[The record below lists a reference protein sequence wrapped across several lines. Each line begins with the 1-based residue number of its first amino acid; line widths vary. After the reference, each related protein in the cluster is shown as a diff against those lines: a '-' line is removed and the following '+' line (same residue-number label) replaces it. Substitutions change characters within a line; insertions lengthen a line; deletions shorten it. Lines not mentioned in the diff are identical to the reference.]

1 MATSNGP
8 SLSEW
13 IDDPALLAAP
23 QVRLAMMKLAERLSV
38 AEARESALRTQLDQS
53 QRELA
58 ELREWQQ
65 SASSERRAHESA
77 AARLIAE
84 GTVER
89 IRSALEA
96 FVVLEPGE
104 LGFTEAIDVRL
115 HGDRAWFALAQTGA
129 RGLSAALLITTWRA
143 HFDGDATRDEGAS
156 LDALIAYW
164 TQLADAQS
172 CPRAALWCATLDLR
186 THELRALVAGSPSGA
201 IASERATLALSSGSF
216 ALAPSQ
222 RFTVLNR
229 AALARLGLDSLSLDG
244 AALARVH
251 AMDERALRAALSQS
265 APNECCAALRVV
277 VPAHVA
283 AASADAPPLPEMSDD
298 DAVLAWA
305 ESVAREGHRFGP
317 ALSGLAARYAK
328 LSRRI
333 TKIGRISDAYQREVR
348 TMNIALEELNADLA
362 EFSGRVAHDL
372 KTPLTAIFGFA
383 SMLTEEPFASDA
395 ELVRSTSQDIVWS
408 AEKMVE
414 IIDAL
419 LLLAKARRGAVA
431 MEPIALASVF
441 EQARLRVEPLAS
453 QRGAALRFD
462 DGALSAL
469 GHGPWIE
476 AALVNLVT
484 NAIRY
489 GGQPPRVDVR
499 ARREDARV
507 LLEVRDNGRGL
518 SESEIGRLF
527 QPFVRLSKDAG
538 GHGLGLTIVRRVSE
552 RMSGRVTV
560 RSIVGEGATFTI
572 ELPAALDGAGA

>member
-1 MATSNGP
+1 
-8 SLSEW
+8 
-13 IDDPALLAAP
+13 
-23 QVRLAMMKLAERLSV
+23 MMKLAERLSV
-38 AEARESALRTQLDQS
+38 SEARESALRTQLDQS

-65 SASSERRAHESA
+65 TASSDRRAHESA
-77 AARLIAE
+77 ATRLVSE

-89 IRSALEA
+89 AADALEA

-104 LGFTEAIDVRL
+104 GGFTEAIDVRL
-115 HGDRAWFALAQTGA
+115 RGDRAWFALAQTGA
-129 RGLSAALLITTWRA
+129 RGLSAALLITAWRA
-143 HFDGDATRDEGAS
+143 HFDADAMRDEGAS
-156 LDALIAYW
+156 LEALIAAW
-164 TQLADAQS
+164 TRLADAHS

-186 THELRALVAGSPSGA
+186 TNELRALVAGAPTGA
-201 IASERATLALSSGSF
+201 LASERATLTLAEGRF
-216 ALAPSQ
+216 VLAPSQ

-244 AALARVH
+244 AALERAH
-251 AMDERALRAALSQS
+251 AMDERSLRAALSQQT
-265 APNECCAALRVV
+265 PDECCAALRVV
-277 VPAHVA
+277 VPSQRAP
-283 AASADAPPLPEMSDD
+283 ASADAPPLPEMSDD

-305 ESVAREGHRFGP
+305 EQVAREGHRFGP
-317 ALSGLAARYAK
+317 ALSALAARYAK
-328 LSRRI
+328 LARRI
-333 TKIGRISDAYQREVR
+333 TKIGRISDVYQREVR
-348 TMNIALEELNADLA
+348 TMNTALEELNADLA

-372 KTPLTAIFGFA
+372 KTPLTAIVGFA
-383 SMLTEEPFASDA
+383 SMLTEEPFCSDA
-395 ELVRSTSQDIVWS
+395 DLVRSSSQDIVWS

-453 QRGAALRFD
+453 QRDAELLF
-462 DGALSAL
+462 DGAGISAL

-489 GGQPPRVDVR
+489 GGERPRVSVR
-499 ARREDARV
+499 ARREEGRALID
-507 LLEVRDNGRGL
+507 VRDNGRGL
-518 SESEIGRLF
+518 SESEISRLF

-552 RMSGRVTV
+552 RMSGRVAV
-560 RSIVGEGATFTI
+560 RSIVGEGSTFTI
-572 ELPAALDGAGA
+572 ELPAAPEGAGA